1 VRRVT
6 PRTIVAGGLL
16 ISAAGYVAVLLGAH
30 ETSAGALG
38 LAFVLLSLG
47 IGAAET
53 ISNDVIISSVPADKA
68 GAASAISE
76 TAYEIG
82 AVLGTAVL
90 GGILTA
96 AYSAAVV
103 VPAGVS
109 PADALSASETLGGA
123 TAVAAQLPQAQGAQL
138 LSSAQQAFGNGVG
151 VTSVIAMALMI
162 AAAGLVWV
170 TLRGKGAES

>member
-1 VRRVT
+1 M
-6 PRTIVAGGLL
+6 
-16 ISAAGYVAVLLGAH
+16 
-30 ETSAGALG
+30 
-38 LAFVLLSLG
+38 LLSLG

-76 TAYEIG
+76 TAYELG

-96 AYSAAVV
+96 AYSARVV

-109 PADALSASETLGGA
+109 AADAATCHRDARWRNGSRRAAAASRR
-123 TAVAAQLPQAQGAQL
+123 PAQL
-138 LSSAQQAFGNGVG
+138 LASAQQAFGGGVG
-151 VTSVIAMALMI
+151 VTSVIAVVLMV
-162 AAAGLVWV
+162 AAAALVWV

>member
-1 VRRVT
+1 M
-6 PRTIVAGGLL
+6 AGGLL
-16 ISAAGYVAVLLGAH
+16 ISAAGYGAVLLGAH
-30 ETSAGALG
+30 QGSAAAIA

-53 ISNDVIISSVPADKA
+53 ISNDVIISSVPAKKA

-76 TAYEIG
+76 TAYELG

-96 AYSAAVV
+96 AYSAKVV

-109 PADALSASETLGGA
+109 ASDALTASETLGGA
-123 TAVAAQLPQAQGAQL
+123 TAVAHTLPQPQAAQL
-138 LSSAQQAFGNGVG
+138 LESAQHAFGAGVG
-151 VTSVIAMALMI
+151 VTSVIAVVLMV
-162 AAAGLVWV
+162 AASGLIWV
-170 TLRGKGAES
+170 TLRGKGTEG